1 MKKVLFAAFFISIA
15 QLSLAQSK
23 EGTLEYMK
31 TKQPAAVIELPYTDE
46 VVEGAIK
53 SHFEKQGAKIT
64 DSKGLMIIK
73 NASLSEGGESQTLD
87 LYFKIERKSRKEKDF
102 TIVYLAAG
110 KPGENIAARQGDD
123 RFGLAQSQAYLNSV
137 TPHIENHSVGLQVI
151 EQEEVIKKAN
161 KKYNGLVEDSIDYQK
176 KKLAL
181 DQKITDNSKMQ
192 EDQRVELERQ
202 KQILEALKARK
213 KP

>member
-1 MKKVLFAAFFISIA
+1 MKRTLLTVILAFAILLSIGQA
-15 QLSLAQSK
+15 K

-31 TKQPAAVIELPYTDE
+31 TKQPAAVIEFPYAE
-46 VVEGAIK
+46 AVVEGAIK
-53 SHFEKQGAKIT
+53 SHFEKQGAKIS

-73 NASLSEGGESQTLD
+73 NASLSGESEPLD

-102 TIVYLAAG
+102 TVVTLAAG
-110 KPGENIAARQGDD
+110 HPGENIAMRQADD

-137 TPHIENHSVGLQVI
+137 APHIENHSVGLQVL
-151 EQEEVIKKAN
+151 EQEEQLKKAN
-161 KKYNGLVEDSIDYQK
+161 KKYTSLVEDSIDYQK
-176 KKLAL
+176 KKLTL
-181 DQKITDNSKMQ
+181 DQKILDNSKMQ

-202 KQILEALKARK
+202 KQILEALKARR

>member
-1 MKKVLFAAFFISIA
+1 MKKILLAAFFA
-15 QLSLAQSK
+15 CTTLLSMSQAK

-31 TKQPAAVIELPYTDE
+31 TRQPAAVIEFPYTED

-73 NASLSEGGESQTLD
+73 GASVSEETLD
-87 LYFKIERKSRKEKDF
+87 LYFKIERKSRKEKEF
-102 TIVYLAAG
+102 TTVYLAAG
-110 KPGENIAARQGDD
+110 HPGENIAARTSEE

-137 TPHIENHSVGLQVI
+137 APYIENHSVGLQVI
-151 EQEEVIKKAN
+151 EQEETIKKAN
-161 KKYNGLVEDSIDYQK
+161 KKYNGLVTDSIDYQK

-181 DQKITDNSKMQ
+181 DQKITDNSKLQ
-192 EDQRVELERQ
+192 EDQRVELDRQ

>member
-1 MKKVLFAAFFISIA
+1 MTKILLTAFFAFTTLLSIS
-15 QLSLAQSK
+15 QSK

-31 TKQPAAVIELPYTDE
+31 TKQPAAVIEFPYSED

-53 SHFEKQGAKIT
+53 SHFEKQGAKIS
-64 DSKGLMIIK
+64 DSKGLLIIK
-73 NASLSEGGESQTLD
+73 GASIGAGSDNEPLD

-102 TIVYLAAG
+102 TTVYLAAAH
-110 KPGENIAARQGDD
+110 PGENLAARTGED
-123 RFGLAQSQAYLNSV
+123 RFGLAQSQAYLNSLS
-137 TPHIENHSVGLQVI
+137 PQIENHSVGLQVI
-151 EQEEVIKKAN
+151 EQEETIKKAN
-161 KKYNGLVEDSIDYQK
+161 KKYNGLVADSIDYQK

-181 DQKITDNSKMQ
+181 DQKIVDNSKMQ

-202 KQILEALKARK
+202 KQILEALKARR

>member
-1 MKKVLFAAFFISIA
+1 MNKIFFAAFFISIV
-15 QLSLAQSK
+15 QFSMAQSK

-31 TKQPAAVIELPYTDE
+31 TKQPAAVIELPYSEE

-73 NASLSEGGESQTLD
+73 NASLSEGGEMLD

-102 TIVYLAAG
+102 TTVYLAAG
-110 KPGENIAARQGDD
+110 RPGENIATRQADD

-161 KKYNGLVEDSIDYQK
+161 KKYNSLVSDSIDYQK
-176 KKLAL
+176 KKVAL
-181 DQKITDNSKMQ
+181 DQKIVDNSKMQ
-192 EDQRVELERQ
+192 EDQRVELEKQ